1 MQASGESSPR
11 SVSPRFGRSDLN
23 WAKPEVGAIAIG
35 IAHSAAIS
43 DDDSQRF
50 ANLTNGVEEDIFT
63 VL

>member
-1 MQASGESSPR
+1 M
-11 SVSPRFGRSDLN
+11 N